1 MTCINCFFE
10 SDHQKLIKKS
20 TFGSSLRFEDKIEKY
35 KQLFFNELSNL
46 VPVCQC
52 TCGYQSANSDYN
64 AWVDAFMNDAKANR
78 SAFEM
83 VFDDLKKIYVCY
95 VAKSPKHASD
105 ELWEFVNSNDL
116 IGRAENPLFYIKLL
130 YRARPKDPSYDPN
143 NALELFHVPY
153 NKRSKIGNQ
162 RFSVSGQPMLYFANS
177 ILAATM
183 EMEKSLTDLS
193 TAAFLPNFSIFN
205 SFKIGEIKNYIFD
218 TTVKSLPAIFG
229 AGCQVSYNE
238 SRMAPNHTT
247 VVTDI
252 QRSIMAEIFTFPTEN
267 KGAFVEEYVLPQL
280 FTSLLIENGFKGIV
294 FPSTKDYSSASGQHK
309 FAEFAINFALFVNY
323 STSDLYDKP
332 LYDAFHKFTIDG
344 TETFLLS
351 TTDVLAEFES
361 IFNRNRTSATQ
372 NNNDYVVPLCHEK
385 LRIEYMETASI
396 NGVPYYKSDE
406 GKLELEFCK
415 KLAAKMETLVK

>member
-1 MTCINCFFE
+1 MACVNCFFE
-10 SDHQKLIKKS
+10 SDHQKSIKKS
-20 TFGSSLRFEDKIEKY
+20 TFGYSLRFEDKIEKY
-35 KQLFFNELSNL
+35 KQLFLNELSNL
-46 VPVCQC
+46 VPVSHC
-52 TCGYQSANSDYN
+52 TCGHQSTNSNYN
-64 AWVDAFMNDAKANR
+64 TWVDAFMNDAKAKK
-78 SAFEM
+78 SSFEM
-83 VFDDLKKIYVCY
+83 IFDDLKKIYVCY
-95 VAKSPKHASD
+95 VTSPKHASD
-105 ELWEFVNSNDL
+105 ELWEFVNSKNL
-116 IGRAENPLFYIKLL
+116 IGRDENPLFHINLL

-153 NKRSKIGNQ
+153 NKRDKVGNQ

-205 SFKIGEIKNYIFD
+205 NFKIGEIKNYIFD
-218 TTVKSLPAIFG
+218 TIVKSLPVIFDD
-229 AGCQVSYNE
+229 GCQVSYDD
-238 SRMAPNHTT
+238 SRMALNHTT
-247 VVTDI
+247 AVNTI
-252 QRSIMAEIFTFPTEN
+252 QRSIMSEIFTFPTEN

-309 FAEFAINFALFVNY
+309 FAEFALNVAFFVNY

-332 LYDAFHKFTIDG
+332 LYDAFHTFTLDG
-344 TETFLLS
+344 NETFLLS
-351 TTDVLAEFES
+351 TTEVLTEFES
-361 IFNRNRTSATQ
+361 IFDRSKTSATQ
-372 NNNDYVVPLCHEK
+372 NKNDYIVPLSLEK